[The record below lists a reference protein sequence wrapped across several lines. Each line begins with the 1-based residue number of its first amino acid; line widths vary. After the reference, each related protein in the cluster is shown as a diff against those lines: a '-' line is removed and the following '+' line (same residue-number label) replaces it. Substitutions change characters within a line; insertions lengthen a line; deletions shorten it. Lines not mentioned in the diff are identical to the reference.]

1 MIQLTEKEQTLR
13 IHMNIAEIITERAHG
28 KPVALASFL
37 RVLAAEYGAE
47 VVEEAAGEVADQVQ
61 QEKRERQGH

>member
-13 IHMNIAEIITERAHG
+13 NHMDAAEIITERAHG
-28 KPVALASFL
+28 KPVELANLL
-37 RVLAAEYGAE
+37 RVLAAEYGAD
-47 VVEEAAGEVADQVQ
+47 VVVDAANEVADQVQ